1 MLLVI
6 IIAKHKHNHTDI
18 DNMRPRSLLI
28 KKYPK
33 LNRTSSYG
41 NSWVNVRTT
50 PLEKKTE
57 SAENPQFFF
66 LSYQGTLHTFQYS
79 YIQKAVLQNRY
90 PGFRT

>member
-1 MLLVI
+1 MVPVINNRHISHFALLI
-6 IIAKHKHNHTDI
+6 
-18 DNMRPRSLLI
+18 SCLLI
-28 KKYPK
+28 KKYRK

-41 NSWVNVRTT
+41 NSWVTVRTT

-66 LSYQGTLHTFQYS
+66 LLYLGTLHTYQYS